1 MDYYFEKKYS
11 INGNNI
17 YRRNG
22 EFISRIVQLYRC
34 SKCDH
39 LSQNI
44 VESDVHFQKLH
55 PKNNL
60 IISEKNNIKYNKT
73 LINNKISLNNNQ
85 NNNNNNNKDLKIVDK
100 NPVNE
105 KKGPKVVKESKF
117 IINKELNEII
127 NKNYNEIID
136 KSVDKAVE
144 KINIETGFKD
154 FAEINCVSKLKTYS
168 RKKLPENECEIIDE
182 KVVKNNNNNNSNS
195 NEESVKNAERILR
208 PGLNSCEIC
217 GEIYSKSYL
226 SIHKNIHLDPKLCDY
241 PFCEEK
247 FASESQLKQHQQM
260 HVINDNK
267 RPKERKDRVI
277 RGFKSYSFVLILVN
291 SV

>member
-44 VESDVHFQKLH
+44 VESDVHFHKFH
-55 PKNNL
+55 PKNNQ
-60 IISEKNNIKYNKT
+60 IISEKNNIK
-73 LINNKISLNNNQ
+73 NNKISLYNNQ
-85 NNNNNNNKDLKIVDK
+85 NNNNNNNKDLKTVDK
-100 NPVNE
+100 NAVKLNE
-105 KKGPKVVKESKF
+105 KKGPKVVDYGFKESKF
-117 IINKELNEII
+117 INKELNEII
-127 NKNYNEIID
+127 NKNFNEIID
-136 KSVDKAVE
+136 RSVDKAVE

-168 RKKLPENECEIIDE
+168 RKKLPENECEIIEE
-182 KVVKNNNNNNSNS
+182 KVVNNNNS
-195 NEESVKNAERILR
+195 NEESVKNTERILR

-226 SIHKNIHLDPKLCDY
+226 SIHMNIHLDPKLCDY

-277 RGFKSYSFVLILVN
+277 KGFKSYSFVLILVN
-291 SV
+291 RV